1 MNPEYRT
8 IIGADWLTLILVGSL
23 VLLTVGK
30 YFFKTTFSAY
40 LILPFNNKYL
50 TLNKKKGRLFSW
62 FHMLLTLF
70 QLSNIAVFG
79 FLVYNSLIS
88 QNSWSFPVTFFLILA
103 VLVLFLISKIILQ
116 FGVGYFFENY
126 AVVTDLI
133 FEKLTFFNYS
143 GLVAFCGNLILIYV
157 LPDSK
162 TVVYTTIGLIFL
174 INLIGLFN
182 VVRIHQK
189 LILGNILY
197 FILYLCTLEIS
208 PLVLLGSF
216 LND

>member
-1 MNPEYRT
+1 MNPVYRT
-8 IIGADWLTLILVGSL
+8 ILGADWLTLVLIGSL
-23 VLLTVGK
+23 LLLTVGK
-30 YFFKTTFSAY
+30 YFFQPTFWAY

-62 FHMLLTLF
+62 FHLLLTFF
-70 QLSNIAVFG
+70 QLCNSAVFA
-79 FLVYNSLIS
+79 FLVYDILVSKNARAY
-88 QNSWSFPVTFFLILA
+88 PTMFFLILG
-103 VLVLFLISKIILQ
+103 VLVLYLLFKIILQ
-116 FGVGYFFENY
+116 FGVGYFFESY
-126 AVVTDLI
+126 TTVSDLI

-143 GLVAFCGNLILIYV
+143 GLIAFCGNIILIYV
-157 LPDSK
+157 LPNSK
-162 TVVYTTIGLIFL
+162 TVVYTTIGLICL

-189 LILGNILY
+189 LILNNILY

>member
-8 IIGADWLTLILVGSL
+8 IVGADWLTLILIGSL
-23 VLLTVGK
+23 LLLTIGK
-30 YFFKTTFSAY
+30 YFFKPTFGAY

-62 FHMLLTLF
+62 FHLLLTFF
-70 QLSNIAVFG
+70 QLCNISIFA
-79 FLVYNSLIS
+79 FLVHNSLIAK
-88 QNSWSFPVTFFLILA
+88 NSGSYPILFFMILGG
-103 VLVLFLISKIILQ
+103 LVIFLVSKILLQ

-126 AVVTDLI
+126 AMVSDLI

-143 GLVAFCGNLILIYV
+143 SFIAFSGNLVLIYI

-189 LILGNILY
+189 LILSNILY